1 MQLQVVTSC
10 PRMSAEPRFELRS
23 KRKPARKQKLD
34 IFGERDA
41 DSVLEVD
48 CETESVASETTSSSH
63 SYEDYSKAYK
73 ELTLETPVS
82 QSIEHAEAVSTIVD
96 DQGDDSWYGKTITE
110 ESVSSLQ
117 QDQKRRTAKSEGQTK
132 HGVEN
137 DSLHIQ
143 IAQLSLRIQKME
155 SETKLKTLDSA
166 YNTIITQA
174 DNLTAPQK
182 KSLINAI
189 LATMR

>member
-34 IFGERDA
+34 IFGEKDA

-73 ELTLETPVS
+73 ELTLETPVP

-96 DQGDDSWYGKTITE
+96 DQDDDSWYEKTVNEESAPAAQQEHKRQTVKSGGKT
-110 ESVSSLQ
+110 
-117 QDQKRRTAKSEGQTK
+117 KRGIED
-132 HGVEN
+132 

-174 DNLTAPQK
+174 DNLTTPQK